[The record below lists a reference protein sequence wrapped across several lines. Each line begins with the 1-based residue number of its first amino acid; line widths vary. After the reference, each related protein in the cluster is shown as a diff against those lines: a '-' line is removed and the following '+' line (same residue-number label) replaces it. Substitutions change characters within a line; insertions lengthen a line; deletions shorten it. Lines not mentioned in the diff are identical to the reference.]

1 VNLFKPFSPGQ
12 VSEHF
17 DRYFQKIQAKNP
29 SRPLQVRVYA
39 PKLSL
44 DYSFPADSTSQ
55 PYHVA
60 SIGKL
65 FTATL
70 VYRLAERGR
79 LSLQDPIARY
89 LPPADLDGLFVYAKN
104 DYAGQVTIEQLL
116 AHSSGVA
123 DYFEGSTSSGK
134 SFLAEMLANPGT
146 HWTPGALLAFTRQ
159 HQVAVGVP
167 GQVFNYSDTGYILLG
182 LIIEAVTG
190 KSFGQNLVEEIFLP
204 LEMGD
209 SYLMFYTEPANTPKR
224 DLEKIWF
231 NDVEVSRFESLSCD
245 WAGGGIVSTTA
256 DLPAGFRQHLP
267 GHGCLQPQVPPR
279 DLLRPGDDG
288 DPLQGI
294 LLLAGSP
301 AQDQGTYRHPG
312 HPPVLRSH
320 PGGAY
325 PAQFWRQQA
334 HGAKLPGVD
343 RDRKPAA
350 KAGVNLVKCNRV
362 NWKTDMIVVR
372 NLANRQRLAVHT
384 GRALSYPASI
394 DCGK

>member
-256 DLPAGFRQHLP
+256 DLLKFSQALRSGRLVSASTFQAMDACSHKF
-267 GHGCLQPQVPPR
+267 
-279 DLLRPGDDG
+279 RPGIYYG
-288 DPLQGI
+288 RGMMEIRFKEFFFLLGRLPRIKGHIGI
-294 LLLAGSP
+294 LATHLFYDPTREAHILLNFGDNKRMVQSFRA
-301 AQDQGTYRHPG
+301 
-312 HPPVLRSH
+312 LIEIE
-320 PGGAY
+320 
-325 PAQFWRQQA
+325 
-334 HGAKLPGVD
+334 
-343 RDRKPAA
+343 
-350 KAGVNLVKCNRV
+350 NR
-362 NWKTDMIVVR
+362 
-372 NLANRQRLAVHT
+372 LQRL
-384 GRALSYPASI
+384 G
-394 DCGK
+394 